1 MMGRNKIQPQGFCL
15 SQYQILRA
23 NSIGSVWQTVGR
35 IDSKDHKSTQ
45 VQQLISPYN
54 ITPK

>member
-1 MMGRNKIQPQGFCL
+1 MMGKNKIQPQGFCL

-23 NSIGSVWQTVGR
+23 ISIGYEWQTVGR

-45 VQQLISPYN
+45 VKHSS
-54 ITPK
+54 